1 MNGTFRPTPRITQI
15 RTRLRGQ
22 MTRFVTRFVRA
33 EDGVMLSLV
42 VFMLLIMMVVA
53 GIGVEIMR
61 TEMERT
67 RLQQTI
73 DSATLAAAHKDN
85 TLDPKAVVKDYFAKA
100 KLASYIN
107 DSDIKVEGAGTA
119 RAVEVRLQANVK
131 TPFLKPL
138 GYDTFS
144 VPAAGR
150 AEQAMGNS
158 EVSLVL
164 DISGSMD
171 ENSKMTRLH
180 KAAKE
185 FVDTVL
191 IDDAKDRVS
200 LSVVPYTGDVN
211 AGWEIFRRMN
221 VRQLHN
227 YSYCVQF
234 TQPDFS
240 TTTIDPS
247 KAYLQGQYF
256 SHVDRDFKF
265 ISCPT
270 NDYERITPFSQNRTA
285 LKAQI
290 DKMTGRERTSIH
302 IGMKWGAGLLDPA
315 FRPLI
320 NGLVDNGI
328 VDTAFRDRPSDFGGQ
343 TTKIIV
349 VMTDGYNTESNRIKD
364 FAYDTP
370 DMRAFFAKYP
380 LNDLDGVIDSS
391 VRSSLYEVYYTG
403 TLADQ
408 MMKNICTAAKNN
420 GIFIYSI
427 GFEIDNTSAGKM
439 QACASS
445 PNHFYRVEGVQI
457 SDAFSSIARQLKQ
470 LRLTF

>member
-1 MNGTFRPTPRITQI
+1 
-15 RTRLRGQ
+15 
-22 MTRFVTRFVRA
+22 
-33 EDGVMLSLV
+33 
-42 VFMLLIMMVVA
+42 
-53 GIGVEIMR
+53 
-61 TEMERT
+61 
-67 RLQQTI
+67 
-73 DSATLAAAHKDN
+73 
-85 TLDPKAVVKDYFAKA
+85 
-100 KLASYIN
+100 
-107 DSDIKVEGAGTA
+107 
-119 RAVEVRLQANVK
+119 
-131 TPFLKPL
+131 
-138 GYDTFS
+138 
-144 VPAAGR
+144 
-150 AEQAMGNS
+150 
-158 EVSLVL
+158 
-164 DISGSMD
+164 MD
-171 ENSKMTRLH
+171 ENSKMNRLH

-191 IDDAKDRVS
+191 IDEAKNRVS

-240 TTTIDPS
+240 TTAIDPS
-247 KAYLQGQYF
+247 KAYLQGQHF

-270 NDYERITPFSQNRTA
+270 NDYERITPFSQNRNA

-315 FRPLI
+315 FRPLV
-320 NGLVDNGI
+320 NDLVDSGI

-370 DMRAFFAKYP
+370 DMRAFFARYP
-380 LNDLDGVIDSS
+380 LSDLDGVIDSS

-408 MMKNICTAAKNN
+408 MMTNICKAAKDN